1 MGIADAFQLTK
12 TIIIASLGGLLF
24 STLHTPLPWVLGSLA
39 IVSIWQGIRKQELY
53 FPSFFRNVGFI
64 ILGLNFGLYFTVDT
78 FVTVKSYLF
87 PYFLLTSAL
96 IFFSIK
102 LGSIVSRWIPVDE
115 ITSVFSCIPGGL
127 SEMTIASEDLK
138 GKSSYVAIFQ
148 TIRLIA
154 VLFIVPSV
162 MTVLYTDRGEGIVS
176 GPTNTA
182 SHWSNWNYFFYVI
195 PIVTALFLR
204 KRIPAGIIIGSLG
217 VTAILS
223 ISSVQL
229 PPIPSIVVHIGQILI
244 GAGIGKNILFEDLK
258 ITGKYGFIYFGTSVM
273 IISVAF
279 AFGGLMAAISSLDM
293 KTSILSF
300 APGGLFEMVLTAHSI
315 GGDPAI
321 VSSLQLIR
329 ILLIIIVIP
338 SLLRVLF
345 EKKNKRRDNG
355 NVGKNKNAAN

>member
-1 MGIADAFQLTK
+1 MGITRIFQLIN
-12 TIIIASLGGLLF
+12 TILIASLGGFLF
-24 STLHTPLPWVLGSLA
+24 SIVHTPLPWVLGSLA
-39 IVSIWQGIRKQELY
+39 IVTIWQGIRKRKLY
-53 FPSFFRNVGFI
+53 FPSYFRNIGFI
-64 ILGLNFGLYFTVDT
+64 ILGLNFGLYFTIDT
-78 FVTVKSYLF
+78 FVTVKSYFFL
-87 PYFLLTSAL
+87 YFLLTSAL
-96 IFFSIK
+96 IFISIQ
-102 LGSIVSRWIPVDE
+102 LGSIVSRWVPIDE

-127 SEMTIASEDLK
+127 SEMTIASEDLN

-148 TIRLIA
+148 TIRLIT

-162 MTVLYTDRGEGIVS
+162 MTSFFTERGEGIVS
-176 GPTNTA
+176 ESA
-182 SHWSNWNYFFYVI
+182 SVDFDWNSWNYLFYVL
-195 PIVTALFLR
+195 PIVAALLLWR
-204 KRIPAGIIIGSLG
+204 RIPAGIIIGSLG
-217 VTAILS
+217 VTAVLS
-223 ISSVQL
+223 ISPIQL
-229 PPIPSIVVHIGQILI
+229 PPIPSIVVHIGQIFI